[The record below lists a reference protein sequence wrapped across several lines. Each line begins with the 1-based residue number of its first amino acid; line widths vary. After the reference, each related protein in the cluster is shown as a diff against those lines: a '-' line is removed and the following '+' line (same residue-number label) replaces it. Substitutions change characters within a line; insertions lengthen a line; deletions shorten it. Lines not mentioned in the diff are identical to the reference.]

1 MTREEFNKTGFR
13 AGDIFKYHGEWHL
26 VASVN
31 FDEGLVAY
39 DTAEADD
46 DMFLVWLR
54 CESIEEYRPFV
65 NEEQS

>member
-1 MTREEFNKTGFR
+1 MTIEEFNKTEFR
-13 AGDIFKYHGEWHL
+13 AGDMFKYHGELHL

-39 DTAEADD
+39 DAAEADD
-46 DMFLVWLR
+46 DIFLVWLR
-54 CESIEEYRPFV
+54 CESIEEYIPFV